1 MDIHLADE
9 TYFFMHFN
17 EICKFFA
24 HFFGGEI
31 IQGKKHCIFSFY
43 QIKHFIL
50 FIFLDPDI
58 AQSRLE
64 QMERSRIRLQEQHDA
79 EAARFAEK
87 QRIVCTYI
95 R

>member
-1 MDIHLADE
+1 MKNV
-9 TYFFMHFN
+9 HFLLIFLGVKLYREKN
-17 EICKFFA
+17 IVF
-24 HFFGGEI
+24 
-31 IQGKKHCIFSFY
+31 FSFY

>member
-1 MDIHLADE
+1 VKLYRE
-9 TYFFMHFN
+9 KTLYFFVLSDKTFY
-17 EICKFFA
+17 
-24 HFFGGEI
+24 
-31 IQGKKHCIFSFY
+31 SF
-43 QIKHFIL
+43 H
-50 FIFLDPDI
+50 FLDPDI